1 MSEIDKK
8 VKDDDFDDEV
18 DDHVEFDDI
27 DIDIDMDIESTDD
40 ESDSEVEKSKSRVL
54 SKHKESGKHSLK
66 YDSIFK
72 GKKEEIQEDEYTS
85 GFFNN
90 DFNFDPQSLYHGESS
105 QGDDYVRE
113 KDLKEKVY
121 KILLDETDINF
132 MNNRRKPSKIDFN
145 HYYYLLRSNLSGDN
159 FTSVQIFNELAFY
172 FSDNLFN
179 MFKLLD
185 SKWRNLIIDELQEHI
200 GKVPQSSTEV
210 IPRNLTV
217 DAEIEFE
224 IEDLEGN
231 PKIITGVIQE
241 TNHEDKE
248 YEVDSYENIY
258 IVPIECITKIL
269 NNQKFKY
276 NLNKL
281 NNLDII

>member
-1 MSEIDKK
+1 MSEKDNKK
-8 VKDDDFDDEV
+8 DE
-18 DDHVEFDDI
+18 
-27 DIDIDMDIESTDD
+27 TPK
-40 ESDSEVEKSKSRVL
+40 EKQPRVL

-72 GKKEEIQEDEYTS
+72 GKKDDIAEDDYTS
-85 GFFNN
+85 GYFNN
-90 DFNFDPQSLYHGESS
+90 DFKYDPQSNYYHET
-105 QGDDYVRE
+105 QNNDEYIRE

-121 KILLDETDINF
+121 KILLEQTEINF
-132 MNNRRKPSKIDFN
+132 MNNRRKPSKVDFN
-145 HYYYLLRSNLSGDN
+145 HYYFILRTSLSNDS
-159 FTSVQIFNELAFY
+159 FTSVQIFNELAYY

-185 SKWRNLIIDELQEHI
+185 SKWRDMIIDELQDHI
-200 GKVPQSSTEV
+200 GKVPETAKEV
-210 IPRNLTV
+210 IPRNLTLG
-217 DAEIEFE
+217 AEVEFE
-224 IEDLEGN
+224 IEELDGSS
-231 PKIITGVIQE
+231 KVVTGVVVDIDNE
-241 TNHEDKE
+241 ERE

>member
-1 MSEIDKK
+1 MSDKDIK
-8 VKDDDFDDEV
+8 KGDDE
-18 DDHVEFDDI
+18 
-27 DIDIDMDIESTDD
+27 
-40 ESDSEVEKSKSRVL
+40 DSKREPRVL

-66 YDSIFK
+66 YDSIFR
-72 GKKEEIQEDEYTS
+72 GKKEELVDDEYTS
-85 GFFNN
+85 GFYNN
-90 DFNFDPQSLYHGESS
+90 DFNYDPQSGYYHETQNNSE
-105 QGDDYVRE
+105 YIRE

-132 MNNRRKPSKIDFN
+132 MNNRRKPSRVDFN
-145 HYYYLLRSNLSGDN
+145 HYYFLLRSQLSEDS
-159 FTSVQIFNELAFY
+159 FTSVMIFNELAYY

-185 SKWRNLIIDELQEHI
+185 GKWRDMVIDELQDHI
-200 GKVPQSSTEV
+200 GKVPETSKEV
-210 IPRNLTV
+210 IPKNLTIG
-217 DAEIEFE
+217 AEIEFE
-224 IEDLEGN
+224 MEDDQDN
-231 PKIITGVIQE
+231 QIVVTGVIRD

-258 IVPIECITKIL
+258 IVPLECITKIL

>member
-1 MSEIDKK
+1 MSEKEKKNKSSKKEDKQP
-8 VKDDDFDDEV
+8 
-18 DDHVEFDDI
+18 
-27 DIDIDMDIESTDD
+27 
-40 ESDSEVEKSKSRVL
+40 RVL

-72 GKKEEIQEDEYTS
+72 GKKEEVTEDDYTS
-85 GFFNN
+85 GYFNN
-90 DFNFDPQSLYHGESS
+90 DFKYDPQSAYYHET
-105 QGDDYVRE
+105 QNNDEYIRE

-121 KILLDETDINF
+121 NILLEETEINF
-132 MNNRRKPSKIDFN
+132 MNNRRKPSKVDFN
-145 HYYYLLRSNLSGDN
+145 HYYFLLRSNLSEDS
-159 FTSVQIFNELAFY
+159 FTSVQIFNELAYY

-185 SKWRNLIIDELQEHI
+185 SKWRDMIINELQDHI
-200 GKVPQSSTEV
+200 GKVPETSKEV

-217 DAEIEFE
+217 GAEIEFE
-224 IEDLEGN
+224 IEELDGSL
-231 PKIITGVIQE
+231 KVITGVILDTDHDEQ
-241 TNHEDKE
+241 E